1 MKGKTEAGISWLVEE
16 SQPRISTAKVF
27 QRMSGFLGNF

>member
-1 MKGKTEAGISWLVEE
+1 MKEKTEVHISWLVEE

-27 QRMSGFLGNF
+27 QSMSGFLENF